1 MEKRLKKTEKRIIL
15 IIITLLVLWGCAP
28 LPDIVTTEKKPGEA
42 YSADEVRHVTV
53 DQPFLLSGDYFRN
66 RDQKNVF
73 DFDLSSQSQKEK
85 SADNTKKTSLAKNK
99 TKATAK
105 AKTLAKIS
113 SPKAASSATYG
124 IPDTPGNAHPV
135 KVGFIM
141 DRDNILPD
149 VGARILKAAILGTA
163 DLPVIIGDQE
173 KIEEVLNN
181 TNCLIKKDLYCLS
194 SALGMYPGIRML
206 FLVETMNLP
215 KKFPG
220 AIETKIAIVDTG
232 LAFRYPIMAVNVP
245 IKKASEIDVALNS
258 IFNNVIKF
266 AIKKSKII
274 PWFCRPFSR
283 DKEEW
288 YISAGRKSGIKPGD
302 TLKIVARGKLVK
314 SPTGLPAGW
323 IPGKTRGIFKV
334 IKTFGNDFAVCK
346 LVKGKVPNGGDLL
359 MLP

>member
-1 MEKRLKKTEKRIIL
+1 MEKWLKNIERRIIWL
-15 IIITLLVLWGCAP
+15 IMILLVFSGCAP
-28 LPDIVTTEKKPGEA
+28 LPDIVSTKKKTGDA

-66 RDQKNVF
+66 RDQKEVF
-73 DFDLSSQSQKEK
+73 DLDLSSESKKKKQKEK
-85 SADNTKKTSLAKNK
+85 SQDNMKKASPAKDKRK
-99 TKATAK
+99 TQA
-105 AKTLAKIS
+105 I
-113 SPKAASSATYG
+113 ASSAGTKSSSAYG
-124 IPDTPGNAHPV
+124 IPDAAKNIHPI
-135 KVGFIM
+135 KVGFVM

-149 VGARILKAAILGTA
+149 AGARILKAAMAGA
-163 DLPVIIGDQE
+163 ANLPVIIGDQE

-215 KKFPG
+215 EKLPG

-245 IKKASEIDVALNS
+245 IKKKSEIDVALNS

-266 AIKKSKII
+266 AVKKSEII
-274 PWFCRPFSR
+274 PWFCRPFSK

-288 YISAGRKSGIKPGD
+288 YISAGKKSGIKPGD
-302 TLKIVARGKLVK
+302 TLKIIGRGKLIK

-323 IPGKTRGIFKV
+323 IPGDIRGTFKV
-334 IKTFGNDFAVCK
+334 MKIFGEDFAVCK
-346 LVKGKVPNGGDLL
+346 LIKGNVPKAGDLL